1 MDKIIRPGVTRR
13 DLTHI
18 LALSERPEEVQNA
31 ELYVDRLGLRPE
43 YDPDAIGLF
52 IDGKAMAA
60 GGLLNV
66 APGVVM
72 FWIISAVDL
81 GEYRFPLMRHARR
94 LMKQAREKGLRV
106 VSAIPT
112 TIERAKNPSVHL
124 GLKPARELQPGIT
137 LYA

>member
-1 MDKIIRPGVTRR
+1 MDKVIRLGVTRR
-13 DLTHI
+13 DFIHI

-31 ELYVDRLGLRPE
+31 ELYVSRLGLRPE

-60 GGLLNV
+60 GGLLDV

-72 FWIISAVDL
+72 LWVISAVDL
-81 GEYRFPLMRHARR
+81 GEYRFSLMRHARR
-94 LMKQAREKGLRV
+94 LMKQAQEKGMRV
-106 VSAIPT
+106 ISAIPA
-112 TIERAKNPSVHL
+112 TIERAKNPSLHL
-124 GLKPARELQPGIT
+124 GLKPVRELQPGIT